1 MKVIHHIQ
9 EFPQLSYP
17 VVSVGR
23 FDGVHLGHQ
32 KLLKVCKT
40 EAQKNKGEVVVI
52 TFDPG
57 PEEVLFKKS
66 KDDIKLLNTIE
77 EKAELLEQFGVNYL
91 LVIPFTEAFSHT
103 SSYDFV
109 KSILVDQLNVKVVV
123 MGFDNQYGY
132 GRDGDF
138 LLMNE
143 LADKYGFKVTEVPME
158 DIHKLGISSVRIR
171 KYLTEGN
178 IPAANKFL
186 GYKYQMSG
194 KVIYGN
200 QIGRRLG
207 FPTANM
213 DVKDKYRHKLMPAG
227 VYLVEVKLEE
237 EIFFGMANIGYR
249 PTLQAATHEL
259 TAEVN
264 IFKFNRDI
272 YGKKITMCF
281 LEKLREEV
289 KFDGLENLKIQLQK
303 DKDTAC
309 QLMDRLNCE

>member
-1 MKVIHHIQ
+1 LKVIHHIQ

-109 KSILVDQLNVKVVV
+109 KSILVDQLNVKEVV

-227 VYLVEVKLEE
+227 VYQY
-237 EIFFGMANIGYR
+237 F
-249 PTLQAATHEL
+249 
-259 TAEVN
+259 
-264 IFKFNRDI
+264 
-272 YGKKITMCF
+272 
-281 LEKLREEV
+281 
-289 KFDGLENLKIQLQK
+289 
-303 DKDTAC
+303 
-309 QLMDRLNCE
+309 